1 MMRVTSSDERRAES
15 WAVSGSTSQDENR
28 TSGRTTRESAIRAT
42 RESAMR
48 ATSQTATRTANET
61 AIQAAGIPSP
71 DIWAGISADERAY
84 RKRVLDDIA
93 RRVAEEGVHTAV
105 PGDNREQTVHAI
117 RRAQG
122 YDDIVR
128 DSQEPARWCR
138 AATHARRR
146 VKPRARERASACAMQ
161 LGDFGTP
168 SSPPRLPATS

>member
-15 WAVSGSTSQDENR
+15 WAVSGPTSQDENR
-28 TSGRTTRESAIRAT
+28 TSGRAT

-48 ATSQTATRTANET
+48 ATSQAATRTANET

-105 PGDNREQTVHAI
+105 PS
-117 RRAQG
+117 
-122 YDDIVR
+122 DDR
-128 DSQEPARWCR
+128 GRQFMPF
-138 AATHARRR
+138 AAL
-146 VKPRARERASACAMQ
+146 K
-161 LGDFGTP
+161 G
-168 SSPPRLPATS
+168 

>member
-28 TSGRTTRESAIRAT
+28 TSGRAT

-48 ATSQTATRTANET
+48 ATSQATCRA
-61 AIQAAGIPSP
+61 AGQAAGIPSP

-105 PGDNREQTVHAI
+105 PGDDRGRQFMPFA
-117 RRAQG
+117 ALKG

-128 DSQEPARWCR
+128 DSREPAR
-138 AATHARRR
+138 
-146 VKPRARERASACAMQ
+146 
-161 LGDFGTP
+161 
-168 SSPPRLPATS
+168 

>member
-1 MMRVTSSDERRAES
+1 MMRATSSDERRAES
-15 WAVSGSTSQDENR
+15 WAVSGPTSRDENR
-28 TSGRTTRESAIRAT
+28 TSGRAT

-48 ATSQTATRTANET
+48 ATSQAACQAARRAALQA

-105 PGDNREQTVHAI
+105 PGDDRGRQFMPFA
-117 RRAQG
+117 ALKG

-128 DSQEPARWCR
+128 DSQEPMR
-138 AATHARRR
+138 
-146 VKPRARERASACAMQ
+146 
-161 LGDFGTP
+161 
-168 SSPPRLPATS
+168 

>member
-15 WAVSGSTSQDENR
+15 WAASGSTSRDENR
-28 TSGRTTRESAIRAT
+28 TSGRAT

-48 ATSQTATRTANET
+48 ATSQAAGQTTRWMADK
-61 AIQAAGIPSP
+61 AARRAAGIPSP

-105 PGDNREQTVHAI
+105 PGDDRGRQFMPFA
-117 RRAQG
+117 ALKG

-128 DSQEPARWCR
+128 DSQEPAR
-138 AATHARRR
+138 
-146 VKPRARERASACAMQ
+146 
-161 LGDFGTP
+161 
-168 SSPPRLPATS
+168 

>member
-15 WAVSGSTSQDENR
+15 WAVSGSTSRDENK
-28 TSGRTTRESAIRAT
+28 TSGRAT

-48 ATSQTATRTANET
+48 ATSQAATRTANET

-84 RKRVLDDIA
+84 RKRVLNDIA

-105 PGDNREQTVHAI
+105 PGDDRGRQFMPFA
-117 RRAQG
+117 ALKG

-128 DSQEPARWCR
+128 DSQEPMR
-138 AATHARRR
+138 
-146 VKPRARERASACAMQ
+146 
-161 LGDFGTP
+161 
-168 SSPPRLPATS
+168 

>member
-28 TSGRTTRESAIRAT
+28 TSGRAT

-48 ATSQTATRTANET
+48 ATSQAACQAARRAALQA

-105 PGDNREQTVHAI
+105 PGDDRGRQFMPFA
-117 RRAQG
+117 ALKG
-122 YDDIVR
+122 YNDIVR
-128 DSQEPARWCR
+128 DSQEPAR
-138 AATHARRR
+138 
-146 VKPRARERASACAMQ
+146 
-161 LGDFGTP
+161 
-168 SSPPRLPATS
+168 

>member
-1 MMRVTSSDERRAES
+1 MMRATSSDERRAGS
-15 WAVSGSTSQDENR
+15 WAVSGSTSRNENR
-28 TSGRTTRESAIRAT
+28 TSGRAT

-48 ATSQTATRTANET
+48 ATSQAATRTANET

-105 PGDNREQTVHAI
+105 PSDDRGRQFMPFA
-117 RRAQG
+117 ALKG

-128 DSQEPARWCR
+128 DSQEPAR
-138 AATHARRR
+138 
-146 VKPRARERASACAMQ
+146 
-161 LGDFGTP
+161 
-168 SSPPRLPATS
+168 

>member
-15 WAVSGSTSQDENR
+15 WVVSGSTSRDENK
-28 TSGRTTRESAIRAT
+28 TSGWAT

-48 ATSQTATRTANET
+48 ATSQAATRTANET

-93 RRVAEEGVHTAV
+93 RRVAEEGVHTAI
-105 PGDNREQTVHAI
+105 PGDDRGRQFMPFA
-117 RRAQG
+117 ALKG

-128 DSQEPARWCR
+128 DPQEPAR
-138 AATHARRR
+138 
-146 VKPRARERASACAMQ
+146 
-161 LGDFGTP
+161 
-168 SSPPRLPATS
+168 

>member
-28 TSGRTTRESAIRAT
+28 TSGQAT

-48 ATSQTATRTANET
+48 ATSQAACQAARRAALQA

-105 PGDNREQTVHAI
+105 PGDDRGRQFMPFA
-117 RRAQG
+117 ALKG

-128 DSQEPARWCR
+128 DSQEPMR
-138 AATHARRR
+138 
-146 VKPRARERASACAMQ
+146 
-161 LGDFGTP
+161 
-168 SSPPRLPATS
+168 

>member
-15 WAVSGSTSQDENR
+15 WAVSGPTSQDENR
-28 TSGRTTRESAIRAT
+28 TSGQAT

-48 ATSQTATRTANET
+48 ATSQAATRTANET

-105 PGDNREQTVHAI
+105 PSDDRGRQFMPFA
-117 RRAQG
+117 ALKG

-128 DSQEPARWCR
+128 DSQEPAR
-138 AATHARRR
+138 
-146 VKPRARERASACAMQ
+146 
-161 LGDFGTP
+161 
-168 SSPPRLPATS
+168 

>member
-15 WAVSGSTSQDENR
+15 WAVNGSTSQDENR
-28 TSGRTTRESAIRAT
+28 TSGRAT

-48 ATSQTATRTANET
+48 ATSQAARRAANET

-71 DIWAGISADERAY
+71 DIWAGISTDERAY

-105 PGDNREQTVHAI
+105 PGDDRGRQFMPFA
-117 RRAQG
+117 ALKG

-128 DSQEPARWCR
+128 DSQEPMR
-138 AATHARRR
+138 
-146 VKPRARERASACAMQ
+146 
-161 LGDFGTP
+161 
-168 SSPPRLPATS
+168 

>member
-28 TSGRTTRESAIRAT
+28 TSGRAT

-48 ATSQTATRTANET
+48 ATSQAACQTARRAALQA

-105 PGDNREQTVHAI
+105 PGDDRGRQFMPFA
-117 RRAQG
+117 ALKG

-128 DSQEPARWCR
+128 DSQEPAR
-138 AATHARRR
+138 
-146 VKPRARERASACAMQ
+146 
-161 LGDFGTP
+161 
-168 SSPPRLPATS
+168 